1 MMRRRGLST
10 ARPTLEEVARHAGV
24 SRATVSRVVNDSPT
38 VAPHLREIVDRA
50 VAELGYVPNQAAR
63 TLMTSRTDTIALVV
77 AEPDTRVFSDPFFSD
92 IVRGVSQELAASGLQ
107 LMLMMAQS
115 HADLARI
122 EQYLVSRH
130 VDGVLLISEHADD
143 RLPRALAGAG
153 VPLVIG
159 GRPLQAATATAYVD
173 NDNIGGAR
181 TAAEYLRSSGRSR
194 ITTIAGPVD
203 MSAGVDRL
211 AGFRKGLGREFRA
224 RHVEYGNFEQEGGA
238 AAMARLLDRVPDL
251 DAVFVASDLMALGAL
266 AELRRRGRRVP
277 DDVAVVGFDDI
288 TMAALAEPSLTTM
301 RQRTVDQGRLMV
313 RLYLALHR
321 PELLVPDPGGALPD
335 VVGTD
340 RVVLPVELVV
350 RESA

>member
-1 MMRRRGLST
+1 MTRARDLST

-24 SRATVSRVVNDSPT
+24 SRATVSRVVNGSPT
-38 VAPHLREIVDRA
+38 VAPHLREVVDRA
-50 VAELGYVPNQAAR
+50 VTELGYVPNQAAR

-77 AEPDTRVFSDPFFSD
+77 AEPDTRVFGDPFFSG

-115 HADLARI
+115 HDDLVRI

-143 RLPRALAGAG
+143 RLPRALGGAG

-159 GRPLQAATATAYVD
+159 GRPLEDATPTAYVD
-173 NDNIGGAR
+173 NDNVGGAR
-181 TAAEYLRSSGRSR
+181 IAAEHLRSSGRSR
-194 ITTIAGPVD
+194 ITTIAGPAD

-211 AGFRKGLGREFRA
+211 AGFKQGLGRGFRA
-224 RHVEYGNFEQEGGA
+224 RHVEHGDFSQEGGA
-238 AAMARLLDRVPDL
+238 AAMALLLDRVPDL

-277 DDVAVVGFDDI
+277 EDVAVVGFDDI
-288 TMAALAEPSLTTM
+288 TMAALAEPPLTTL
-301 RQRTVDQGRLMV
+301 RQQTVDQGRLMV

-321 PELLVPDPGGALPD
+321 PDLLAADPGGALPD
-335 VVGTD
+335 VTGTD

-350 RESA
+350 RAST